1 MYESDAALAQY
12 LWLHYGDAQARVPA
26 PFRAALGFPARCA
39 RLASRSGADGAAP
52 SSRAKTGMEGGTP
65 LPPLR
70 ALDIGCAVG
79 RSTFELARDCAEV
92 IGIDF
97 SARFIAAAQTLQ
109 RGESIP
115 YAIPDQGDL
124 THALVA
130 RAPADVDR
138 ARVRFEVGDAMDLR
152 ADLGLFDV
160 VLAANL
166 ICRLTEPRRF
176 LDLLP
181 ALVKTGGTLLLT
193 TPSTWKQIYTPRENW
208 IGGYAG
214 ANGPVHTLDGLKE
227 SLSPHFT
234 LESRTDE
241 PLLIPEHA
249 RKFEFIL
256 AEATRWRRRGSKQGA
271 GRE

>member
-1 MYESDAALAQY
+1 MQTYESDAALAQY
-12 LWLHYGDAQARVPA
+12 LWLHYGEAKAQVPDA
-26 PFRAALGFPARCA
+26 FRAALGFPMRCA
-39 RLASRSGADGAAP
+39 HLALPANTG
-52 SSRAKTGMEGGTP
+52 KTHVAGGTP

-70 ALDIGCAVG
+70 ALDVGCAVG
-79 RSTFELARDCAEV
+79 RSTFELARLLSPPAVAAPAGVEV

-97 SARFIAAAQTLQ
+97 SARFIAAAQALQ

-115 YAIPDQGDL
+115 FTVPDQGDL
-124 THALVA
+124 TVALAA
-130 RAPADVDR
+130 RAPVGVDP
-138 ARVRFEVGDAMDLR
+138 ARVRFEVGDAMALR
-152 ADLGLFDV
+152 ADLGAFNV

-176 LDLLP
+176 LDRLP
-181 ALVKTGGTLLLT
+181 ALVKPGGTLLLT

-208 IGGYAG
+208 IGGYAD
-214 ANGPVHTLDGLKE
+214 ARGPVHTLEGLQE
-227 SLSPHFT
+227 ILAPHFA

-256 AEATRWRRRGSKQGA
+256 AEATRWRRR
-271 GRE
+271 